1 MFWWLNFNPQINGWE
16 LNWPWSG
23 AVTQDIASSLW
34 SRARNRRVERRV
46 LDEVASYGRQ
56 IGAIT
61 DLLDEVA
68 DKVGDGA
75 MTPRGRHAHAQLKD
89 FKARV
94 DRIKEEEL
102 QRMIPDEPDAARE
115 LLAALL
121 LRHPQLSVGKSLSL
135 NPESDRESDRA

>member
-1 MFWWLNFNPQINGWE
+1 MLWWLNFNPQVNGWE

-23 AVTQDIASSLW
+23 AVTQDITSSLW
-34 SRARNRRVERRV
+34 SRARNSRVEKRV

-56 IGAIT
+56 IGAIA

-68 DKVGDGA
+68 DKLGGEA
-75 MTPRGRHAHAQLKD
+75 MTPRARHAHAQLKD

-102 QRMIPDEPDAARE
+102 RRAIPDEPEAARQ
-115 LLAALL
+115 LLQALL
-121 LRHPQLSVGKSLSL
+121 LRHPDLSVGKSLSL
-135 NPESDRESDRA
+135 DRESDRA

>member
-1 MFWWLNFNPQINGWE
+1 MLWWLNFNPQVNGWE

-23 AVTQDIASSLW
+23 AVTQDITSSLW
-34 SRARNRRVERRV
+34 SRARNSRVEKRV

-68 DKVGDGA
+68 DKLGGEA
-75 MTPRGRHAHAQLKD
+75 MTPRARHAHAQLKD

-102 QRMIPDEPDAARE
+102 RRAIPDEPEAARQ
-115 LLAALL
+115 LLEALL
-121 LRHPQLSVGKSLSL
+121 LRHPDLSVGKSLSL
-135 NPESDRESDRA
+135 DRESDRA

>member
-1 MFWWLNFNPQINGWE
+1 MLWWLNFIPQVNGWE

-23 AVTQDIASSLW
+23 AVTQDITSSLW
-34 SRARNRRVERRV
+34 SRARNSRVERRV

-68 DKVGDGA
+68 DKLGGEA
-75 MTPRGRHAHAQLKD
+75 MTPRARHAHAQLKD

-102 QRMIPDEPDAARE
+102 RRAIPDEPEAARQ
-115 LLAALL
+115 LLEALL
-121 LRHPQLSVGKSLSL
+121 LRHPDLSVGKSLSL
-135 NPESDRESDRA
+135 DRESDRA